1 MRELPE
7 MLHTYFD
14 KIYQC
19 GYMFGGSD
27 RDADPDQE
35 PLRQKFN
42 EEVQKHYDILNAVE
56 NLLRVK
62 GRYHTEQA
70 YKQLEEVFKKVS

>member
-1 MRELPE
+1 

-19 GYMFGGSD
+19 GYVFGGCD
-27 RDADPDQE
+27 RDDDPDLE

-42 EEVQKHYDILNAVE
+42 AEVQKHYDVLNAVE

-62 GRYHTEQA
+62 GRYHSELA
-70 YKQLEEVFKKVS
+70 YKELERVYHESTNSSN